1 MKNSG
6 RLILIV
12 AILLAAGFGVA
23 ALWYQRAEDTRV
35 DRTVASNTN
44 QLVRP
49 HAMTLGPAGA
59 PVTIVE
65 FLDPECESCAAMH
78 PIVKQV
84 MREFEGRA
92 QLVIRYLP
100 LHGNSVYALGL
111 LEGARAQGKFWE
123 ALDAFLAKQP
133 EWASHA
139 APRPELLINYIRD
152 LGLNTQAVADVAMN
166 AETRR
171 RVELDRSDA
180 TALGARGTPT
190 FFINGQRLA
199 RLGYQ
204 PLRDAVAAAL
214 DGR

>member
-1 MKNSG
+1 MKVSG
-6 RLILIV
+6 RLILVV
-12 AILLAAGFGVA
+12 AILLAAGFVAA

-35 DRTVASNTN
+35 DRAVAENTN

-49 HAMTLGPAGA
+49 HAVTLGPAGA
-59 PVTIVE
+59 RVTIVE

-84 MREFEGRA
+84 MRDFEGRA

-100 LHGNSVYALGL
+100 LHGNSVYATGL

-139 APRPELLINYIRD
+139 APRPELLINYIRRF
-152 LGLNTQAVADVAMN
+152 GLDTQAVGDVAMN

-171 RVELDRSDA
+171 RVGLDTSDA
-180 TALGARGTPT
+180 TALGVNRTPT
-190 FFINGQRLA
+190 FFVNGQRLA